1 MLPIMSN
8 STLGSIYMTNLSGN
22 LLSFVLFQLPN
33 LDIEIRRVKGTLRG
47 S

>member
-33 LDIEIRRVKGTLRG
+33 LILVDPALPAFIR
-47 S
+47 